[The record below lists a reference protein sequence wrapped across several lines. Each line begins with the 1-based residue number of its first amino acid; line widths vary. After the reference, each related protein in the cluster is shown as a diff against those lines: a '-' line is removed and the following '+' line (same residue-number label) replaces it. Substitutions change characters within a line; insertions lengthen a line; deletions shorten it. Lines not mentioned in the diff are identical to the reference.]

1 MVAHENVAYKVS
13 FVSRPYL
20 IELFINCVKEKKKKK
35 LSAMRDDKVE
45 FQDPS
50 V

>member
-20 IELFINCVKEKKKKK
+20 IELFINCVKEWKKK